1 MSQTDRCG
9 RPFPSVVPIP
19 ATPHISL
26 YQKLNKTRQMNTL
39 ISDIQPIL
47 LTALVGVIIAYARYV
62 NSLKTR
68 VAVLEKT
75 IEDLLKTIESMQ
87 KRLDS
92 HSRKQ
97 DEIYDTLNVVKGSMS
112 DMKVEI
118 VKEMGSMTA
127 SMSSMAS
134 DIQGLSRLLS
144 FCDTGYRINRDP
156 ADFK

>member
-1 MSQTDRCG
+1 MEST
-9 RPFPSVVPIP
+9 II
-19 ATPHISL
+19 A
-26 YQKLNKTRQMNTL
+26 N
-39 ISDIQPIL
+39 IQPIL
-47 LTALVGVIIAYARYV
+47 FTALVGVIIAYARYV

-75 IEDLLKTIESMQ
+75 IEAMQ

-127 SMSSMAS
+127 SISSLAS
-134 DIQGLSRLLS
+134 DLKGLNNLLAIS
-144 FCDTGYRINRDP
+144 DVGIKINRQ
-156 ADFK
+156 